1 LTFWKSGVSA
11 GVAGTLP
18 DAGGGNPSTLEQ
30 IMSDPIAQ
38 AAADMAA
45 APSSTEPHTDAP
57 AVAQPGESAQQ
68 SASLSS
74 NDASATS
81 TEAVNAAAASQPTSQ
96 PVADTTV
103 KSSEPQGTGEEL
115 PRESHLLLL
124 EHKLAAMHA
133 KFKTGERIVID
144 EFEQIL
150 GHIKAVL

>member
-1 LTFWKSGVSA
+1 
-11 GVAGTLP
+11 
-18 DAGGGNPSTLEQ
+18 
-30 IMSDPIAQ
+30 MSDPIAQ
-38 AAADMAA
+38 AAQQLNEHQATEAGTAVAGEPVPQSSASTESPLSSPSTQTDG
-45 APSSTEPHTDAP
+45 APSS
-57 AVAQPGESAQQ
+57 AQPSI
-68 SASLSS
+68 
-74 NDASATS
+74 
-81 TEAVNAAAASQPTSQ
+81 SQPA
-96 PVADTTV
+96 ADTTA